1 MQKPIDEFKNRFN
14 KILSLKDV
22 KPVELAEKTGLS
34 KSTIS
39 HYMSGYTKPKSDRLY
54 MLAKTL
60 NVNEAWLMG
69 YDVPMERDT
78 YEDQNIITFDAI
90 LDRVMDIFENT
101 KYKVSLSDDFDC
113 DIIIKDQGHKILAC
127 MKDFDLVAR
136 HESLRKAGKEITA
149 EALLKISTNNF
160 TSAEKTLI
168 EKYRI
173 LDLHGKDMVNT
184 VLNKESE
191 RMKEL
196 ENEPLS
202 NITPMRTKPYYQ
214 HMASAGSGEYLF
226 DHIPTDQI
234 DVEDTPLSQKADFVL
249 GVNGHSMEPTY
260 NDGDNVLVRKTS
272 DVPIGHIGV
281 FIKGSHCYIKELGED
296 RLISHNEDKETYPD
310 IYPDDVPI
318 RVVGAVLGKV

>member
-1 MQKPIDEFKNRFN
+1 MSFGDRLI
-14 KILSLKDV
+14 
-22 KPVELAEKTGLS
+22 KTR
-34 KSTIS
+34 KE
-39 HYMSGYTKPKSDRLY
+39 HGYTREALAQELGISKFTLRNYELEATEPGHTFLKLISDFF
-54 MLAKTL
+54 
-60 NVNEAWLMG
+60 NVSVDYLMELT
-69 YDVPMERDT
+69 DE
-78 YEDQNIITFDAI
+78 
-90 LDRVMDIFENT
+90 
-101 KYKVSLSDDFDC
+101 
-113 DIIIKDQGHKILAC
+113 
-127 MKDFDLVAR
+127 
-136 HESLRKAGKEITA
+136 KEILHTFRLRSS
-149 EALLKISTNNF
+149 EQDI
-160 TSAEKTLI
+160 I

-173 LDLHGKDMVNT
+173 LDVHGKDIVNT
-184 VLNKESE
+184 VLNKEAD

-196 ENEPLS
+196 EKEPLS
-202 NITPMRTKPYYQ
+202 NVTPMRTKPYYQ